1 MLALLKLP
9 PQSITEVTG
18 PFSFARAAASGRERR
33 MFPRKECHASVE
45 SRRLDHSIPA
55 RQQPQLT
62 LSLRDLSV
70 GGLSAVSQLPLV
82 KGERVAVY
90 FPPEGIQRG
99 WDACGRV
106 IRCEPAAMGYRVDV
120 EFDPLPAAA

>member
-1 MLALLKLP
+1 MLALLRLP
-9 PQSITEVTG
+9 LQLLNEDTG
-18 PFSFARAAASGRERR
+18 PFAFAAAAASGRERR

-62 LSLRDLSV
+62 FSLRDLSV
-70 GGLSAVSQLPLV
+70 GGLSAISQIPLA
-82 KGERVAVY
+82 KGERVAVF
-90 FPPEGIQRG
+90 FPPQGIQRG

-106 IRCEPAAMGYRVDV
+106 IRCEPAAMGYRVAV

>member
-1 MLALLKLP
+1 MLALLRLP
-9 PQSITEVTG
+9 LQMLHQESG
-18 PFSFARAAASGRERR
+18 PLSFTQAASRGRERR

-45 SRRLDHSIPA
+45 SRRLDHSLPA

-70 GGLSAVSQLPLV
+70 GGLSAVSQLPLA
-82 KGERVAVY
+82 KGERIAVF
-90 FPPEGIQRG
+90 FPPQGVQRG

-106 IRCEPAAMGYRVDV
+106 VRCEAGAMGYRIAV